1 MFSFERAGATEPGAP
16 ASPKHNTT
24 PERITAPQVAA
35 STSLP
40 SVQVGTDI
48 PPGLIGD
55 VCRFIYDAAPHPNHD
70 IALAGAIA
78 FMAGVCGKAY
88 NTYTHAGLNQYI
100 LLLASTGMGKE
111 AAASGIAKMF
121 NAISKTVPAA
131 GEFKGPALVS
141 SAGLLKWLDKK
152 PSVVSIIGEFG
163 YKLKAISSPKA
174 NPNDEMLKAT
184 LLDLYGKSGA
194 GSVVDPMAYSDRDK
208 HTDAII
214 APSLTLLG
222 ESVPGVVYEALSD
235 SVVLSGLLPRFML
248 IEAKG
253 NRAPLQEAPAMSPNP
268 MLTQALADL
277 CAASLT
283 LNRGHNVYVVPA
295 DPDAKAKFREFG
307 QWVTDQINAHTSEI
321 YRELWN
327 RAHLKALKLATLCA
341 VGINP
346 NDPVVTINETMWA
359 TNIIVGQVVPLL
371 ARFEAGDV
379 GQVAGSQSKQER
391 EIMRVIAEYCTK
403 AWEACSKYHGT
414 KSMHDENVITKAHI
428 QQRLYA
434 TASFKDDKQG
444 PKAAVERGLKSL
456 CEADIIRDIP
466 RAQMVERFG
475 KQAYA
480 FVPSDPQAIL
490 NAAEPGV

>member
-1 MFSFERAGATEPGAP
+1 MFFSEQAGTENRACRPIHQGRDSGKETPPQVGATIRAP
-16 ASPKHNTT
+16 LLQENIA
-24 PERITAPQVAA
+24 
-35 STSLP
+35 
-40 SVQVGTDI
+40 I

-55 VCRFIYDAAPHPNHD
+55 VCRFIYDAAPHPNPD
-70 IALAGAIA
+70 IAMAGAIA
-78 FMAGVCGKAY
+78 FVAGICGKSY
-88 NTYTHAGLNQYI
+88 NTYTNAGLNQYI

-111 AAASGIAKMF
+111 AAASGIAKLF
-121 NAISKTVPAA
+121 NAIGKTVPAA

-208 HTDAII
+208 HTDVIQ

-222 ESVPGVVYEALSD
+222 ESVPGVVYEALND

-248 IEAKG
+248 IEARG
-253 NRAPLQEAPAMSPNP
+253 NRSPLQEAPAMSPNP

-277 CAASLT
+277 CATSLT
-283 LNRGHNVYVVPA
+283 LNRGHNVHTVPA
-295 DPDAKAKFREFG
+295 DPEARAKFREFG
-307 QWVTDQINAHTSEI
+307 QWVTDQINGNTSEI

-359 TNIIVGQVVPLL
+359 TNVIVGQVMPLL

-379 GQVAGSQSKQER
+379 GQLAGSQSKQER

-403 AWEACSKYHGT
+403 PWEACSKYHGT
-414 KSMHDENVITKAHI
+414 KAMHDELVITKAHI

-456 CEADIIRDIP
+456 CEADIIREVP

-480 FVPSDPQAIL
+480 FAPSDPQAIL
-490 NAAEPGV
+490 SAAGADV